1 MKKQNKTKKTIVGFY
16 RLTLLARLGLRILQ
30 LTNRVV
36 VRI

>member
-1 MKKQNKTKKTIVGFY
+1 MKKKNKKKPIVGFY